1 MSTKRIYSLPVEITD
16 WKFDGATE
24 LHFNWEY
31 DDGSSDLLELYE
43 KGKKQQWDASK
54 RLDWSLELN
63 PDNPMELKDEAISIY
78 GTDTWNRMTDK
89 ERAWLRRELQ
99 ANSIS
104 QFMHGEQGALI
115 ATAKIVGTVPD
126 MNAKFYAATQ
136 VMDEARHVEAY
147 KRLLHEKF
155 GVAYP
160 INKALQTLLEQ
171 TLTDRRWDMTYLGMQ
186 VLIEGLALAAFQR
199 IRDQAKNNL
208 AASVNAYVMQDEA
221 RHVSFGR
228 LALRE
233 YYPHLSDAERDE
245 REEFAVEALY
255 WMRDRFNQSEVW
267 ERLGL
272 PASTL
277 DEIHYNS
284 KQMNSFRGR
293 LFSRVVPTIKDIG
306 LWGPRV
312 RKAFAEMGV
321 MDYAEI
327 NVAEQLANDGKV
339 AEDFDRKMFVD
350 KAVAAE

>member
-1 MSTKRIYSLPVEITD
+1 
-16 WKFDGATE
+16 
-24 LHFNWEY
+24 
-31 DDGSSDLLELYE
+31 
-43 KGKKQQWDASK
+43 
-54 RLDWSLELN
+54 
-63 PDNPMELKDEAISIY
+63 MELKDEAISIY
-78 GTDTWNRMTDK
+78 GSDTWNRMTAK

-115 ATAKIVGTVPD
+115 ATAKIVATVPD

-186 VLIEGLALAAFQR
+186 VLIEGLALAAFQS
-199 IRDQAKNNL
+199 IRDKSGNTL
-208 AASVNAYVMQDEA
+208 AGAVNAYVMQDEA

-233 YYPHLSDAERDE
+233 YYPELSDAERDE
-245 REEFAVEALY
+245 REEFAVEALHF
-255 WMRDRFNQSEVW
+255 MRDRFNQAEVW

-272 PASTL
+272 PQQML
-277 DEIHYNS
+277 DDIHYNS

-312 RKAFAEMGV
+312 QKAFAEMGV
-321 MDYAEI
+321 MDYASVD
-327 NVAEQLANDGKV
+327 VAEQLAKDGAI
-339 AEDFDRKMFVD
+339 AEEFDRKMFVE
-350 KAVAAE
+350 KSIAAEEGAAE